1 MDTLK
6 FITDCLTQ
14 THLRLAATCD
24 GLTAAQM
31 AWRPAPT
38 ANNIGF
44 ILWHVCRNEDSRITA
59 TARQP
64 AGTSAPYATDLWVA
78 DGWHIQFGQPPH
90 APDPGDRQGL
100 RQLHIPPPEVLLNYA
115 EAVNRR
121 TTHFLST
128 LPPAALDAPIGPAQ
142 PGQTIGGSLRH
153 LIVHK
158 NNHHGQIDYLRGLQE
173 SDWDLPRG
181 AGAILPQS

>member
-1 MDTLK
+1 MDTLQ
-6 FITDCLTQ
+6 FITDCLAQ

-31 AWRPAPT
+31 IWRPAPT

-59 TARQP
+59 TARP
-64 AGTSAPYATDLWVA
+64 TASAPDPFAADLWVA
-78 DGWHIQFGQPPH
+78 DRWHLQFGQPPQ

-100 RQLHIPPPEVLLNYA
+100 RQLHIPPPNVLLAYA

-121 TTHFLST
+121 TAQFLSK
-128 LPPAALDAPIGPAQ
+128 LPSAALDTPTGPAQ
-142 PGQTIGGSLRH
+142 PSQTVAGSLRH

-181 AGAILPQS
+181 AGAILP

>member
-1 MDTLK
+1 MDAPK
-6 FITDCLTQ
+6 FIADCLEQ
-14 THLRLAATCD
+14 THLRLTATCA

-31 AWRPAPT
+31 EWRPAPT

-44 ILWHVCRNEDSRITA
+44 ILWHVCRNEDTRITA
-59 TARQP
+59 TAQP
-64 AGTSAPYATDLWVA
+64 GASPPAPFAADLWVA
-78 DGWHIQFGQPPH
+78 EGWHLQFNQPAH

-100 RQLHIPPPEVLLNYA
+100 RQLNIPPPAVLLAYA

-121 TTHFLST
+121 TTQFLST
-128 LPPAALDAPIGPAQ
+128 LTPAALDAPADPN
-142 PGQTIGGSLRH
+142 QTIGGSLRH

-173 SDWDLPRG
+173 PDWDLPRG